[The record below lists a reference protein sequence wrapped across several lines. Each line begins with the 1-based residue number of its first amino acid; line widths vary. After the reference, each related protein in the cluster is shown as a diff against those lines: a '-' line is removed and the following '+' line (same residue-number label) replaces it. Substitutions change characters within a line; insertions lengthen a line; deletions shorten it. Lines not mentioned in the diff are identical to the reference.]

1 MTGKNSFNPVFF
13 LFILVFVLCA
23 VSVIACTPQPVA
35 TPLPPLPSSSSTA
48 SVSASSASAKSSV
61 ASTSSA
67 SASSKAASSV
77 AASAKVVR
85 TVDDVT
91 KSIATSQFM
100 DGKHQAK
107 GITCDACHTA
117 MPPKGAPE
125 MSVCLKCHFGSM
137 TALAEKT
144 NKVDPNPH
152 KFHEDVSSCA
162 DCHTGHGPF
171 VYGCG
176 KAGCHTEY
184 SNTRFK

>member
-1 MTGKNSFNPVFF
+1 MK
-13 LFILVFVLCA
+13 
-23 VSVIACTPQPVA
+23 
-35 TPLPPLPSSSSTA
+35 
-48 SVSASSASAKSSV
+48 
-61 ASTSSA
+61 
-67 SASSKAASSV
+67 
-77 AASAKVVR
+77 
-85 TVDDVT
+85 TV
-91 KSIATSQFM
+91 ATSQFM

-107 GITCDACHTA
+107 NVPCDACHTA

-125 MSVCLKCHFGSM
+125 MAVCLKCHLGTM

-152 KFHEDVSSCA
+152 KFHEDVASCA

-184 SNTRFK
+184 SNNRFK